1 MAEIATQCESLD
13 FWTFEPWWNLSSA
26 QRPKGVMTFHV
37 SKLWNLFRCNS
48 VFFAPTLNNFITK
61 MPSNLNTWVAKNGL
75 FDLTCFF
82 QQALFPADRGQATIS
97 KGLGHQPRKKV
108 TVLNMALCGIIWID
122 AYISCVDEKLLG
134 CAMNLWNFQKKLSN
148 MPSLFPLLE
157 GRPLEGGR
165 KSASTHQRPWS
176 NMVTVYISISIHVG
190 ISYTAIFWKV
200 WTCLY
205 PNHFFDLLS
214 LLPSNL
220 NLIESII
227 VCLISISTPAH
238 NVN

>member
-1 MAEIATQCESLD
+1 MVYLIWHVFSAGPLPSG
-13 FWTFEPWWNLSSA
+13 PWPSHNF
-26 QRPKGVMTFHV
+26 QRPWSSTSQEGDGIEHGVVWHY
-37 SKLWNLFRCNS
+37 
-48 VFFAPTLNNFITK
+48 LNWCLYQLCWWKIT
-61 MPSNLNTWVAKNGL
+61 GL
-75 FDLTCFF
+75 CHELM
-82 QQALFPADRGQATIS
+82 
-97 KGLGHQPRKKV
+97 K
-108 TVLNMALCGIIWID
+108 
-122 AYISCVDEKLLG
+122 
-134 CAMNLWNFQKKLSN
+134 FQKKLSN

-190 ISYTAIFWKV
+190 ISYTGIFWKV